1 MEPSTRRRR
10 EREQARDS
18 RRWVLLAVLAI
29 AALAA
34 VWWFWDRLVPGGEAP
49 EPEPVPVA
57 VEPRPGTP
65 APPSD
70 EAEATPAPKPTEAE
84 LFAPPDSNAADAR
97 VRELA
102 AEASPNAQL
111 AQWLE
116 RAHLASL
123 FAVAVDQV
131 ADGRSPRR
139 QFAFARPRGAFLVLG
154 GVPDAEAEDE
164 PSYRID
170 PAGYRRYDT
179 IVGIVDS
186 LDPEACARAYR
197 ALLPVFQAAYEE
209 LGYPDQSFDARFRA
223 AAEEILATPE
233 IESEPALRAHVKRYE
248 FADEHLESLPDV
260 QKQLL
265 RMGPKHVRTVQAKTR
280 AVLQALNEPE

>member
-10 EREQARDS
+10 ERDQARQS
-18 RRWVLLAVLAI
+18 RRWMVLAVLGI

-34 VWWFWDRLVPGGEAP
+34 VWWYWDRLVPGGAP
-49 EPEPVPVA
+49 PDAGPGPVA
-57 VEPRPGTP
+57 VEPRPETPEPPGDAAEAPP
-65 APPSD
+65 APRP
-70 EAEATPAPKPTEAE
+70 AEAD
-84 LFAPPDSNAADAR
+84 LFAPPDSSAADAR

-102 AEASPNAQL
+102 ADASSNPQL
-111 AQWLE
+111 ARWLE
-116 RAHLASL
+116 RTQLAHL

-131 ADGRSPRR
+131 AEGRSPRR

-154 GVPDAEAEDE
+154 SEADAEAE

-209 LGYPDQSFDARFRA
+209 LGYPDQSFDARFRE

-233 IESEPALRAHVKRYE
+233 IEREPALRAHVKRYE
-248 FADEHLESLPDV
+248 FADERLESLSDV

-280 AVLQALNEPE
+280 AVLQELNESE